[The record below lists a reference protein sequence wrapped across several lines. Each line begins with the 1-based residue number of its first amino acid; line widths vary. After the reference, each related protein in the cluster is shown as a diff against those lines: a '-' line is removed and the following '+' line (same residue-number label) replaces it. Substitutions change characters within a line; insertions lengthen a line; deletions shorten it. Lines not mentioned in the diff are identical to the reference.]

1 MLDLLSPLNFF
12 KQSEHLKKNFL
23 FRKWGPEKVGQDV
36 EMLRRKLWRQTNSD
50 PLLVM

>member
-23 FRKWGPEKVGQDV
+23 FRKWGPEKVGQAV
-36 EMLRRKLWRQTNSD
+36 EMEAEGVAPTQL
-50 PLLVM
+50 